1 MNRKEQISVEEQHGA
16 KCSVCSLR
24 FVFIFLFFVQ
34 VAFAQDTTQKYELND
49 PRNPN
54 CPCHKLQ
61 KQAEEEYAQKN
72 KQNLP
77 EHVEAN
83 NQNNNVV
90 QEKVVLPL
98 NAQQKL
104 LSSSSSASGNVSR
117 HRKRSVWFKKL
128 KFRYSKKMKRTKKV
142 RPDYSVCCKW

>member
-16 KCSVCSLR
+16 KCAVCSLR

-34 VAFAQDTTQKYELND
+34 FTFAQDTTQKYELND

-72 KQNLP
+72 KQNLL
-77 EHVEAN
+77 EHMEAN
-83 NQNNNVV
+83 DQTNNVV

-98 NAQQKL
+98 NGQQK
-104 LSSSSSASGNVSR
+104 SVSASSSASGNISR
-117 HRKRSVWFKKL
+117 HRKKPVWFKKL

>member
-1 MNRKEQISVEEQHGA
+1 MKCREHILIEEQHGA
-16 KCSVCSLR
+16 KCSVCSLH
-24 FVFIFLFFVQ
+24 FIFIFLFFVQ
-34 VAFAQDTTQKYELND
+34 FTFAQDTLQKYELND

-72 KQNLP
+72 KQNVL
-77 EHVEAN
+77 ENAEAN
-83 NQNNNVV
+83 NQHTHVV

-98 NAQQKL
+98 NSQQ
-104 LSSSSSASGNVSR
+104 SSVSSVSSASGNVSK
-117 HRKRSVWFKKL
+117 HRKKSVWFKKL